1 MQIIPRSK
9 LDIKKYS
16 NCLQTAEN
24 YRIYAEH
31 WYLDC
36 LTNQQWDCLV
46 YDDYQAIMPIPYK
59 KYFGIKVVSQPI
71 FAQQLG
77 VFSKVISRQI
87 VDEFL
92 TYFRKNLVRSYSFNE
107 ENLQFLNLKQK
118 RTNYI
123 LNLSISYEKLYNSF
137 NNNIKRNIKKF
148 QKQQLQFIISDEID
162 YFPNDKLLENPK
174 ISTQFFKLIQEL
186 KIRKQ
191 IKIYQI
197 KDENEILGLKI
208 FVLSKQ
214 RIIYLYGFSSQKAK
228 ELGCSAYLFS
238 EVIREFSLKDLIL
251 DFEGSEIEGI
261 AKFFKSFNAQKNS
274 YPTIKNFVLL

>member
-9 LDIKKYS
+9 LNVTKYS
-16 NCLQTAEN
+16 NCLQTADN
-24 YRIYAEH
+24 YRIYAEC

-46 YDDYQAIMPIPYK
+46 YEDYQAIMPIPYK
-59 KYFGIKVVSQPI
+59 KYFGIKFVSQPI
-71 FAQQLG
+71 FVQQLG
-77 VFSKVISRQI
+77 IFSNQLSQEI
-87 VDEFL
+87 VDNFIIFFKK
-92 TYFRKNLVRSYSFNE
+92 YYIRSYSFNE

-123 LNLSISYEKLYNSF
+123 LNLNSSYPKLYNSF

-148 QKQQLQFIISDEID
+148 QKQNLQLIISDEINE
-162 YFPNDKLLENPK
+162 FPNDKLLESAK
-174 ISTQFFKLIQEL
+174 ISESFFKLVNEL
-186 KIRKQ
+186 KKRNC
-191 IKIYQI
+191 IKIYQV
-197 KDENEILGLKI
+197 KDENKILIIKI
-208 FVLSKQ
+208 FLLSKQ
-214 RIIYLYGFSSQKAK
+214 RMIYLYGFSSQKAK
-228 ELGCSAYLFS
+228 ELGCSAYIFS
-238 EVIREFSLKDLIL
+238 EVIREFSSQEMIL

>member
-9 LDIKKYS
+9 LDVIKYS
-16 NCLQTAEN
+16 NCLQTADN
-24 YRIYAEH
+24 YRIYAEC

-46 YDDYQAIMPIPYK
+46 YEDYQAIMPIPYK
-59 KYFGIKVVSQPI
+59 KYFGIQVVTQPI
-71 FAQQLG
+71 FVQQLG
-77 VFSKVISRQI
+77 VFSKNISQPL

-92 TYFRKNLVRSYSFNE
+92 IRFKKKLIRSYSFNE
-107 ENLQFLNLKQK
+107 ENLQFLKTYQT

-123 LNLSISYEKLYNSF
+123 LNLNFTYEQLYHSF

-148 QKQQLQFIISDEID
+148 YKQQLQFIISDEIN
-162 YFPNDKLLENPK
+162 YFPNDKLLENLK
-174 ISTQFFKLIQEL
+174 ISTQFFKLVNEL
-186 KIRKQ
+186 KKRKC
-191 IKIYQI
+191 IKIYQV
-197 KDENEILGLKI
+197 KDENKILVIKI
-208 FVLSKQ
+208 FLLSKQ
-214 RIIYLYGFSSQKAK
+214 RMIYLYGFSSQKAK
-228 ELGCSAYLFS
+228 ELGCSAYIFS
-238 EVIREFSLKDLIL
+238 EVIREFSSQEMIL